1 MSNGDDSRVSGFRGG
16 GEGHAHR
23 RDRHSTLRLEIDGKW
38 TASEVVRLISTVE
51 ELYDLRLVLT
61 HREEKTPTEPDRADT
76 IARFLA
82 FEKGRA
88 DFYGFDSEFLEET
101 STLGRIVQD
110 EGEDYRFRFPVM
122 LPAEVGFVPLQLFVP
137 PRARLTVKALRYG
150 SKGAT
155 DLTGFAAALRTIER
169 FLSGIIKLVA
179 TRTERKLADERRTL
193 ENEALRQKID
203 ADRPCV
209 RRSMPIGETENRN
222 SVLES

>member
-1 MSNGDDSRVSGFRGG
+1 
-16 GEGHAHR
+16 
-23 RDRHSTLRLEIDGKW
+23 
-38 TASEVVRLISTVE
+38 
-51 ELYDLRLVLT
+51 
-61 HREEKTPTEPDRADT
+61 
-76 IARFLA
+76 
-82 FEKGRA
+82 
-88 DFYGFDSEFLEET
+88 LEET

-110 EGEDYRFRFPVM
+110 EDEDYRFRFPVM

-155 DLTGFAAALRTIER
+155 DLTGFAGVLRTIER

-203 ADRPCV
+203 ADRRDREQKLRAGELKLVSDLIKVSKEAAKLPADDRQRIV
-209 RRSMPIGETENRN
+209 PWVLDRERSIRQLVESKKLLSVSLSDGE
-222 SVLES
+222 ESSGQG